1 MRRRNSDRF
10 DISVCEREHYV
21 AWRDLAH
28 EVIERIS
35 PTIAI
40 ALGRPQIP
48 AQHLVPVRLILVS
61 SPVSHRLCRQ
71 IGRTNVSTPATNA
84 HLVCSLLPEK
94 QNQIE
99 SRDLSRV
106 NHPHHTQTN
115 IL

>member
-48 AQHLVPVRLILVS
+48 AQHLVPVRLILVYP
-61 SPVSHRLCRQ
+61 PVSHRLCRLRSVAQ
-71 IGRTNVSTPATNA
+71 FGTSRRSTLASATIRA
-84 HLVCSLLPEK
+84 PSAIRYEIHPS
-94 QNQIE
+94 
-99 SRDLSRV
+99 
-106 NHPHHTQTN
+106 PHHSTDRKS
-115 IL
+115 IV